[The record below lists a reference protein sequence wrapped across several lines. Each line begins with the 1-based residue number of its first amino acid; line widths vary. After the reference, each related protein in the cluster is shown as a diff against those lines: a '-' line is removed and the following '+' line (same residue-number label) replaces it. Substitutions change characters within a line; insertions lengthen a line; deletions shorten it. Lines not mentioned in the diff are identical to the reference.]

1 VKRFQ
6 VWSRSISRATP
17 CVTTSCPYE
26 EVIAEA
32 RQCTLN
38 LQMQVEGGGGWQSV
52 GSMDLEA
59 DEGRGWRAGLQ
70 EGAQQLRDLHV
81 KANDPHYDAKLFPHI
96 HPYGTG
102 SLLHLR

>member
-1 VKRFQ
+1 
-6 VWSRSISRATP
+6 
-17 CVTTSCPYE
+17 
-26 EVIAEA
+26 
-32 RQCTLN
+32 
-38 LQMQVEGGGGWQSV
+38 MEGGVGWQNV

-59 DEGRGWRAGLQ
+59 NEGRGWRAGLQ